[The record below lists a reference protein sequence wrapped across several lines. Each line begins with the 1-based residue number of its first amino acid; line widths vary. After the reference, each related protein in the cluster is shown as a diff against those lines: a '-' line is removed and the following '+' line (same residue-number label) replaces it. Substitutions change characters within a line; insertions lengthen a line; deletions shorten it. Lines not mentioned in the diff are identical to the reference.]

1 MNKRQR
7 QAREGPANTV
17 TMKKN
22 ENSAVYGTI
31 ESITPTFVKA
41 MVKRV
46 FWKIV
51 RRYNRWRYIEKAR
64 FVEFGY
70 RFRFDRSEPYRAI
83 VGARSIAEDFNV
95 WNADL
100 GDITVGKKCW
110 FGLNNIVMGPVE
122 IGDELST
129 GPYVKILGPRHPV
142 PTQATKQGRKTT
154 IGNNV
159 WIGTGSIVL
168 FGVEIGDNAIIS
180 AGSVVQKDVP
190 AGAFVGGN
198 PARNLSGLVRKAWES
213 TDKKQH
219 NKAGNEK

>member
-1 MNKRQR
+1 
-7 QAREGPANTV
+7 
-17 TMKKN
+17 MKKIK
-22 ENSAVYGTI
+22 NSALYETI
-31 ESITPTFVKA
+31 ELMTPGVVKTIS
-41 MVKRV
+41 KRI

-51 RRYNRWRYIEKAR
+51 RFYNRCRYIEKGR
-64 FVEFGY
+64 FAEFGY
-70 RFRFDRSEPYRAI
+70 RFRFDRSDPYRVR
-83 VGARSIAEDFNV
+83 VGDRSIVEDFNV

-110 FGLNNIVMGPVE
+110 FGLNNVVMGPLE

-142 PTQATKQGRKTT
+142 PTQATKQRQKTT

-159 WIGTGSIVL
+159 WISTGSIIL
-168 FGVEIGDNAIIS
+168 FGVEIGDNAVIS

-198 PARNLSGLVRKAWES
+198 PARNLSGLVRKSWES
-213 TDKKQH
+213 TDTKQH
-219 NKAGNEK
+219 NKTGNGK

>member
-1 MNKRQR
+1 MGNI
-7 QAREGPANTV
+7 
-17 TMKKN
+17 KKSRAY
-22 ENSAVYGTI
+22 ETI
-31 ESITPTFVKA
+31 EFVTPTFVKA
-41 MVKRV
+41 ITKRI

-51 RRYNRWRYIEKAR
+51 RFYNRCRYIKKGR

-70 RFRFDRSEPYRAI
+70 RFRFDRSAPFCAR
-83 VGARSIAEDFNV
+83 VGERTIAEDFNV
-95 WNADL
+95 WNTDL

-110 FGLNNIVMGPVE
+110 FGLNNVVMGPVE

-142 PTQATKQGRKTT
+142 PPQAEKQRQKTR

-159 WIGTGSIVL
+159 WISTGSIIL

-198 PARNLSGLVRKAWES
+198 PARNLTRLVQKAWQS
-213 TDKKQH
+213 TD
-219 NKAGNEK
+219 NKLDEDVKDEK

>member
-1 MNKRQR
+1 V
-7 QAREGPANTV
+7 A
-17 TMKKN
+17 KKKK
-22 ENSAVYGTI
+22 SKLYRAI
-31 ESITPTFVKA
+31 EFITPTFLKTI
-41 MVKRV
+41 VKRI

-51 RRYNRWRYIEKAR
+51 RFYNRCRYIEKGR

-70 RFRFDRSEPYRAI
+70 RFRFDRSAPYRAC
-83 VGARSIAEDFNV
+83 VGERTIAEDFNV
-95 WNADL
+95 WNTDL

-110 FGLNNIVMGPVE
+110 FGLNNVIMGPVE

-142 PTQATKQGRKTT
+142 PPQADKQREKTI

-159 WIGTGSIVL
+159 WISTGSIIL

-198 PARNLSGLVRKAWES
+198 PARNLSGLIQKAWQ
-213 TDKKQH
+213 TADNKQ
-219 NKAGNEK
+219 NKDVKSEK

>member
-1 MNKRQR
+1 MGN
-7 QAREGPANTV
+7 V
-17 TMKKN
+17 KN
-22 ENSAVYGTI
+22 SKAYKII
-31 ESITPTFVKA
+31 EFVTPTFVKVI
-41 MVKRV
+41 VKRI

-51 RRYNRWRYIEKAR
+51 RFYNRYRYIEKGR

-70 RFRFDRSEPYRAI
+70 RFRFDRSAPYRAR
-83 VGARSIAEDFNV
+83 VGKRTIAEDFNV
-95 WNADL
+95 WNTDL

-110 FGLNNIVMGPVE
+110 FGLNNVVMGPVE

-142 PTQATKQGRKTT
+142 PPRAEKQRQKTV

-159 WIGTGSIVL
+159 WISTGSIIL

-198 PARNLSGLVRKAWES
+198 PARNLSGMIQKAWQS
-213 TDKKQH
+213 TD
-219 NKAGNEK
+219 NKPDKNAIIEK

>member
-1 MNKRQR
+1 MRDD
-7 QAREGPANTV
+7 
-17 TMKKN
+17 KN
-22 ENSAVYGTI
+22 SRVYRAI
-31 ESITPTFVKA
+31 ESVTPSFVKA
-41 MVKRV
+41 MTKRM
-46 FWKIV
+46 FWKVV
-51 RRYNRWRYIEKAR
+51 RYYNRCRYIEKGR

-70 RFRFDRSEPYRAI
+70 RFRFDRSAPHRAC
-83 VGARSIAEDFNV
+83 VGERTIAEDFNV
-95 WNADL
+95 WNTDL

-110 FGLNNIVMGPVE
+110 FGLNNVVMGPVE

-142 PTQATKQGRKTT
+142 PPQAEKQRQKTR

-159 WIGTGSIVL
+159 WISTGSIIL

-198 PARNLSGLVRKAWES
+198 PARNLSGLIQKAWAAADNKQ
-213 TDKKQH
+213 DKEE
-219 NKAGNEK
+219 NNEK

>member
-1 MNKRQR
+1 MGNIKNSTLYR
-7 QAREGPANTV
+7 TV
-17 TMKKN
+17 EFM
-22 ENSAVYGTI
+22 
-31 ESITPTFVKA
+31 TPTFVKVIA
-41 MVKRV
+41 KRI

-51 RRYNRWRYIEKAR
+51 RFYNRCRYIEKGR

-70 RFRFDRSEPYRAI
+70 RFRFDRSAPYRAR
-83 VGARSIAEDFNV
+83 VGEKTIAEDFNV
-95 WNADL
+95 WNIDL

-110 FGLNNIVMGPVE
+110 FGLNNVVMGPVE

-142 PTQATKQGRKTT
+142 PPQVAKQRQKTT

-159 WIGTGSIVL
+159 WISTGSIIL

-180 AGSVVQKDVP
+180 AGSVVQKDIP

-198 PARNLSGLVRKAWES
+198 PARNLSGLIQKAWQS
-213 TDKKQH
+213 TDNKQSE
-219 NKAGNEK
+219 KAGNEK